1 MPKVT
6 VLMPVFNV
14 ENYVGKA
21 IESIL
26 DQSFSDFKLLIID
39 DCSTDNT
46 CEIVESYKDS
56 RITLIRNECNLGLAE
71 NLNKGL
77 SLIDAEYVS
86 RMDGDDIAEPDW
98 LEKEVAVLD
107 IHPEI
112 GVCGAGFE
120 WFGTKK
126 GIVIYPESSEDIA
139 ANMLFSCTTIV
150 PTFRLSLFRD
160 NGLKYKSD
168 AFPAEDYR
176 FWAECIRVTKFYN
189 IPEVLFHYRMHE
201 TQICSSKR
209 SIQIEKV
216 KEVQE
221 YMFEWLSDKVTAE
234 DCFYYYN
241 QFLYGNIVNKRDVKE
256 ARNFSRKLLEY
267 NKEKQHFSE
276 VALKKRFKTHINAS
290 IYNRCSD
297 TCFSNGYSPIKYAR
311 YLCSGLAM
319 HQNIRIEGKLFVK
332 SLLWYRK

>member
-1 MPKVT
+1 
-6 VLMPVFNV
+6 MPVFNV
-14 ENYVGKA
+14 GNYVGKA
-21 IESIL
+21 IETIL

-46 CEIVESYKDS
+46 CEIVESFKDS

-77 SLIDAEYVS
+77 SLIDTEYVS

-98 LEKEVAVLD
+98 LEKEIAVLET
-107 IHPEI
+107 HPEI

-126 GIVIYPESSEDIA
+126 GTVIYPESSEDIA

-150 PTFRLSLFRD
+150 PTFRLSLFRG

-176 FWAECIRVTKFYN
+176 FWAECIRVTKLYN

-209 SIQIEKV
+209 YIQIEKV
-216 KEVQE
+216 KKVQE
-221 YMFEWLSDKVTAE
+221 YMFEWLSDKVTSE
-234 DCFYYYN
+234 DRFFYFN
-241 QFLYGNIVNKRDVKE
+241 QFLYGNVVNKKDVRE

-276 VALKKRFKTHINAS
+276 IALKKRFKAHINAS
-290 IYNRCSD
+290 IYNRCID
-297 TCFSNGYSPIKYAR
+297 AYFSNGYSPIKYAR

-332 SLLWYRK
+332 SILWYSK